1 MNKKAIAILGAIF
14 LLIVGTL
21 AFLIYS
27 KYSTKSTQT
36 TAPANTTV
44 DNTQQTESANQ
55 ASATP
60 VTGLTPN
67 IVRLTDDQVISPV
80 LFYNGSGMTY
90 FDRQGGLYQAVLQ
103 DDAGQTVLVQKK
115 KLDIPVKSGISR
127 VLWPAKGDDFIVEL
141 VDSLGKKSWSYFN
154 SKTQTYTDLPQQ
166 VYSLDWMPGGDKI
179 LYIWLENNKATLN
192 IGNPDTS
199 GWQYLGDMWELDDA
213 LSMSPDGMQAL
224 YYETGNSSV
233 NNAINSVSID
243 GKVWKGLVKTGQNL
257 GVLWSPDGQK
267 FLFGK
272 KDGQNQQFQ
281 LWYYNLMSGET
292 KNLGLFTSV
301 DKAVWDKDSNI
312 IYAAVP
318 NSGSAGTTSLTE
330 DSFFRMDTT
339 TLEKKQYPPASDV
352 TVDGRDL
359 FLNAIGDKLF
369 FRNAQD
375 GGLYYLDL
383 TK

>member
-1 MNKKAIAILGAIF
+1 MGAIF

-21 AFLIYS
+21 AVLIYS
-27 KYSTKSTQT
+27 KYASKQSQT
-36 TAPANTTV
+36 DAPANTAG
-44 DNTQQTESANQ
+44 DNANTQQQEPAGQSST
-55 ASATP
+55 TP
-60 VTGLTPN
+60 AAGLSPN
-67 IVRLTDDQVISPV
+67 IVKLTDDQVVSPV
-80 LFYNGSGMTY
+80 LFYNSAGLTY

-115 KLDIPVKSGISR
+115 KLDIPAKPGISR
-127 VLWPAKGDDFIVEL
+127 ILWPAKGDDFIAEL
-141 VDSLGKKSWSYFN
+141 ADASGKKSWSYFN
-154 SKTQTYTDLPQQ
+154 SKTQTYTDLPPQ
-166 VYSLDWMPGGDKI
+166 VYSLDWMPSGDKI

-213 LSMSPDGMQAL
+213 LSVSPDGMQAL
-224 YYETGNSSV
+224 YYQTGNASA
-233 NNAINSVSID
+233 NNPVNSVSID
-243 GKVWKGLVKTGQNL
+243 GKVWKGLVKTGQNF

-272 KDGQNQQFQ
+272 KDGQTQQFQ
-281 LWYYNLMSGET
+281 LWYYNLMSGEA
-292 KNLGLFTSV
+292 KNLGLFTSA

-318 NSGSAGTTSLTE
+318 NTGSAGSSSLTA
-330 DSFFRMDTT
+330 DTFYRMDTT
-339 TLEKKQYPPASDV
+339 TLEKKPYTASSDMA
-352 TVDGRDL
+352 VDGRDL